1 MKVLNILLLLITFQL
16 YFVSINSKT
25 PGVKE
30 IADKYCIDSDEV
42 SVDAIVKIP
51 NGTIYAFIGNLFTK
65 TDLIAA
71 NGLPIIDPDS
81 PNLIESFGQK

>member
-51 NGTIYAFIGNLFTK
+51 NETIYAFIGDLFK
-65 TDLIAA
+65 NLIAT

-81 PNLIESFGQK
+81 PNQIEKF